1 MKFDP
6 NTTTIG
12 DILDDPDLNAAL
24 MEVAPPE
31 MKEMPIDDF
40 IRGLTW
46 AASSM
51 QIKQM
56 VGVDLYN
63 KMVEKLSAL

>member
-12 DILDDPDLNAAL
+12 EIIDDPVASAAL
-24 MEVAPPE
+24 AKVAPPE
-31 MKEMPIDDF
+31 MQGMPIDDF

-56 VGVDLYN
+56 VGVEAYN
-63 KMVEKLSAL
+63 KMVETLNAL

>member
-12 DILDDPDLNAAL
+12 DILDDPKANAAL

-56 VGVDLYN
+56 VGVEVYN
-63 KMVEKLSAL
+63 KIVEKLNSL

>member
-12 DILDDPDLNAAL
+12 EIIDDPVASAAL
-24 MEVAPPE
+24 TEVAPPE
-31 MKEMPIDDF
+31 MQGMPIDGF

-46 AASSM
+46 VPSSM

-56 VGVDLYN
+56 VGVEAYN
-63 KMVEKLSAL
+63 KMVEKLNSL